1 MTYDGSTL
9 KGYLDGVYFGAVT
22 FNRDVPHAYS
32 GNGLFYCFGKSETT
46 NMGDGTHAQYRFGS
60 FQVYDRAL
68 TEDEISRNWMHISY
82 RYGRM
87 KYLNWNGGEP
97 NNSGSED
104 YIQFVGGGKWND
116 LPNTTLPYVIEFDYV
131 VTTSNWTLFKTIYT
145 NNNGYY
151 SISEPYDPSKE
162 YYIQLDI
169 PNLTQQL
176 TSADA
181 EEVSDLILKV
191 KPTNGVSFYSF
202 DVNFDNKLTVSDQ
215 YIIFARKNGMLSS
228 WSVPDLRWFTT
239 SQYNTIKNSTSNVR
253 NSIPGVTSVTTSTL
267 VSGGSLNYYLIA
279 TGYAAK
285 VNY

>member
-1 MTYDGSTL
+1 
-9 KGYLDGVYFGAVT
+9 
-22 FNRDVPHAYS
+22 
-32 GNGLFYCFGKSETT
+32 
-46 NMGDGTHAQYRFGS
+46 
-60 FQVYDRAL
+60 
-68 TEDEISRNWMHISY
+68 
-82 RYGRM
+82 
-87 KYLNWNGGEP
+87 
-97 NNSGSED
+97 
-104 YIQFVGGGKWND
+104 
-116 LPNTTLPYVIEFDYV
+116 VIEFDYV
-131 VTTSNWTLFKTIYT
+131 VTTSSWTLFKTIYT

-169 PNLTQQL
+169 PSLTQQL

-202 DVNFDNKLTVSDQ
+202 DVNLDNKLTVSDQ
-215 YIIFARKNGMLSS
+215 YIIFARKNGLLSS

-253 NSIPGVTSVTTSTL
+253 NTIPGVTSVTTSTL
-267 VSGGSLNYYLIA
+267 TSGGSLNYYLIA
-279 TGYAAK
+279 TGYAGK